1 MWLNI
6 QSTSVGGWSSWEW
19 LRRFLSICYLLT
31 LSVAE
36 EFSQINGCMT
46 SVVFHLE
53 DGILYKLD
61 DSADTHD
68 TAQDS
73 STMGWGLTKLCAC
86 VFVGKYTRETVF
98 CTSGTHTLYINVIR
112 THIYYVNPGTH

>member
-6 QSTSVGGWSSWEW
+6 QSYQSTSVGGWSSWEW

-73 STMGWGLTKLCAC
+73 STMGRGLTKLC
-86 VFVGKYTRETVF
+86 VRVYLLENTQEKR
-98 CTSGTHTLYINVIR
+98 
-112 THIYYVNPGTH
+112 YYVQVAYTHFI